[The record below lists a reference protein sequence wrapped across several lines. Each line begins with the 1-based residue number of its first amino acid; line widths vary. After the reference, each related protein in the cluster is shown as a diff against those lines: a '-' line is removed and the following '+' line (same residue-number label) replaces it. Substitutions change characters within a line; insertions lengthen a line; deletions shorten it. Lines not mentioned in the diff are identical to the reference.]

1 MILNQ
6 LIKDFL
12 DYLEIEKNRSPKTR
26 ENYAR
31 YLNRFVFWLE
41 NETNKSADSLDA
53 SYINNDNVRKYR
65 LWLNRQKNSDDE
77 ILKRNTQAYH
87 IIALRSFLKYLTR
100 RDIKTLAAE
109 KIELPKIPSRELDLI
124 SIEELNR
131 LLSAPDTNTLSGKRD
146 QAILET
152 FFSTGLRVS
161 ELCKLNRDN
170 INLKRGEFSV
180 KGKGGKIRVVF
191 LSERAKKSI
200 STYLEKRLDIE
211 EPLFVN
217 ISRSKKI
224 KESLRLSPRS
234 IERIVKKYALAAG
247 IMKKM
252 VPHTLRHA
260 FATDLLQNGA
270 DLRSV
275 QMLLGHASI
284 TTTQV
289 YTHLTDKEL
298 QQIHLTFHG
307 KRLRK

>member
-31 YLNRFVFWLE
+31 YLKRFVFWLE
-41 NETNKSADSLDA
+41 NETNKSATSLDA

-131 LLSAPDTNTLSGKRD
+131 LLSAPDTNTLPGKRD
-146 QAILET
+146 KAILET

-234 IERIVKKYALAAG
+234 IERIVKKYALATG

-275 QMLLGHASI
+275 QIMLGHASI